1 MTKINNKLETE
12 KILKD
17 AMKVDELVNQLQEVD
32 HECDFHNGS
41 FKGMLDYYTKDI
53 IIDEAKNRLDMANEN
68 LDDWGMYEGDEDYKR
83 YMRDKRQLE
92 RFLNKRR
99 EVKDL
104 FDEKFVKMFEFY
116 MCSCMAAFR
125 FRDLVVFQLQIVK
138 NFQSAHR
145 TRDYIYS

>member
-92 RFLNKRR
+92 RFLNK
-99 EVKDL
+99 
-104 FDEKFVKMFEFY
+104 
-116 MCSCMAAFR
+116 FR
-125 FRDLVVFQLQIVK
+125 
-138 NFQSAHR
+138 S
-145 TRDYIYS
+145 